1 VTREFRERN
10 RLSWN
15 AATRAHNSHKA
26 HQAAF
31 LRDGGST
38 LRAEELELL
47 GDVADKRLIHLLC
60 NSGQDSLSLA
70 AMGASV
76 TGVDISDEAIDFAVR
91 LSKESGIEASFVRAD
106 VYDWLEQARSL
117 GDRYDLAFASYGALP
132 WLPDL
137 TTWAAGVFEILEPG
151 GRLALIE
158 FHPAAFVFDEQWQPR
173 YPHGTGPTPLEWKE
187 GVGDYV
193 GQSGASL
200 APSGFEAGSERF
212 ENPHPCFEFSWSTS
226 QVVQALV
233 DAGFVLK
240 RFVEYP
246 YANGFR
252 QGEGMREL
260 EGGRFAPPAG
270 FPSIPLMFGVA
281 AVRDGSR

>member
-1 VTREFRERN
+1 VTRELREQN

-26 HQAAF
+26 DQAAF
-31 LRDGGST
+31 LRGGGST
-38 LRAEELELL
+38 LRSDELDLL
-47 GDVADKRLIHLLC
+47 GDVAGKRLIHLLC
-60 NSGQDSLSLA
+60 NSGQDTLSLA
-70 AMGASV
+70 ALGARV
-76 TGVDISDEAIDFAVR
+76 TGVDISDEAVDFAQG
-91 LSKESGIEASFVRAD
+91 LSRDSGIEASFVRAD
-106 VYDWLEQARSL
+106 VYDWLDEARSRAE
-117 GDRYDLAFASYGALP
+117 RYDLAFSSYGALP

-137 TTWAAGVFEILEPG
+137 ARWAAGVFEILEPL

-173 YPHGTGPTPLEWKE
+173 YPHGTGPKPLEWKE

-193 GQSGASL
+193 GQSGAGL
-200 APSGFEAGSERF
+200 APSGFEAGEERF

-226 QVVQALV
+226 QVIQALI
-233 DAGFVLK
+233 DAGFVVR

-260 EGGRFAPPAG
+260 ERGRYAPPEG
-270 FPSIPLMFGVA
+270 FPDIPLMYGVA
-281 AVRDGSR
+281 AIRDGSS

>member
-1 VTREFRERN
+1 MTRELREQN

-15 AATRAHNSHKA
+15 AATRAHNSHKSD
-26 HQAAF
+26 QAAF
-31 LRDGGST
+31 LRGGGST
-38 LRAEELELL
+38 LRPEELDLL
-47 GDVADKRLIHLLC
+47 GDVSGKRLIHLLC

-70 AMGASV
+70 ALGARV
-76 TGVDISDEAIDFAVR
+76 TGVDISDEAIEFAQG
-91 LSKESGIEASFVRAD
+91 LSRDSGIDASFVRAD
-106 VYDWLEQARSL
+106 VYDWLKAARSS
-117 GDRYDLAFASYGALP
+117 GDRYDLAFGSYGALP

-137 TTWAAGVFEILEPG
+137 SLWAAGVFEILEPG

-173 YPHGTGPTPLEWKE
+173 YPHGTGPKPLEWKE

-193 GQSGASL
+193 GESGAAL
-200 APSGFEAGSERF
+200 APSGFEAGEERF

-226 QVVQALV
+226 QVIQALV
-233 DAGFVLK
+233 DAGLVLE

-252 QGEGMREL
+252 QGERMREL
-260 EGGRFAPPAG
+260 DARRFAPPEG
-270 FPSIPLMFGVA
+270 FPSIPLMYGVA
-281 AVRDGSR
+281 AVRD

>member
-1 VTREFRERN
+1 MTRELREQN

-26 HQAAF
+26 DQATF
-31 LRDGGST
+31 LRNGGST
-38 LRAEELELL
+38 LRSEELDLPGE
-47 GDVADKRLIHLLC
+47 VAGKRLIHLLC

-70 AMGASV
+70 AMGALV
-76 TGVDISDEAIDFAVR
+76 TGVDISDGAIDFAR
-91 LSKESGIEASFVRAD
+91 GLSKDSGIDASFVRSD
-106 VYDWLEQARSL
+106 VYDWLEAAGSR
-117 GDRYDLAFASYGALP
+117 GDRYHLAFASYGALP

-137 TTWAAGVFEILEPG
+137 GRWAAGVCEILEPG

-158 FHPAAFVFDEQWQPR
+158 FHPAAFVYDEQWHPR
-173 YPHGTGPTPLEWKE
+173 YPHGTGPEPLEWKE

-193 GQSGASL
+193 GQSGAAL
-200 APSGFEAGSERF
+200 APSGFEAGEVRF

-226 QVVQALV
+226 QVIQALI
-233 DAGFVLK
+233 DAGFVVE

-260 EGGRFAPPAG
+260 DEGRFATPEG
-270 FPSIPLMFGVA
+270 FPTIPLMYGVA
-281 AVRDGSR
+281 AVRGRRQ

>member
-1 VTREFRERN
+1 MTRELRERN

-26 HQAAF
+26 NQAAF
-31 LRDGGST
+31 LREGGST
-38 LRAEELELL
+38 LRAEELDLL
-47 GDVADKRLIHLLC
+47 GKIAGKRLVHLLC

-70 AMGASV
+70 AMGAHV
-76 TGVDISDEAIDFAVR
+76 TGVDISDVAIDFAR
-91 LSKESGIEASFVRAD
+91 KLSADSGIEASFVRSD
-106 VYDWLEQARSL
+106 VYDWLEAARSR
-117 GDRYDLAFASYGALP
+117 GERFDLAFGSYGALP

-137 TTWAAGVFEILEPG
+137 AGWSAGIFEILEPG
-151 GRLALIE
+151 GRAALIE
-158 FHPAAFVFDEQWQPR
+158 FHPAAFVFDEQWKPR
-173 YPHGTGPTPLEWKE
+173 YPHGTGAKPLEWKE

-193 GQSGASL
+193 GQSGEAL
-200 APSGFEAGSERF
+200 APSGFEKGDAQF

-252 QGEGMREL
+252 QGKGMREL
-260 EGGRFAPPAG
+260 DGGRFAPPTG
-270 FPSIPLMFGVA
+270 FPSIPLMYGLVA
-281 AVRDGSR
+281 VKG